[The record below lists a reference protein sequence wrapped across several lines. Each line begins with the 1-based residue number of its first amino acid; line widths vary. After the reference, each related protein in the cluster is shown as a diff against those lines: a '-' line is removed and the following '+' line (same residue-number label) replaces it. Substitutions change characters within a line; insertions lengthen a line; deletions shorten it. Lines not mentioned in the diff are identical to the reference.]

1 MSDKQGTKETLE
13 VIELVATLAGLIFK
27 EIRGDGLQLSDAA
40 KIVLSADFQMK
51 LAEAL
56 AGITLVREEIDDL
69 SVPEGF
75 TIAKRL
81 LTVAEDIVVSTSRA
95 A

>member
-1 MSDKQGTKETLE
+1 MGDKQGTKETLE
-13 VIELVATLAGLIFK
+13 VIELVAILAGLIFK

-40 KIVLSADFQMK
+40 RIVLSADFQTK

-56 AGITLVREEIDDL
+56 GGITLVRAEVEDL
-69 SVPEGF
+69 STAEGF
-75 TIAKRL
+75 VIARRL
-81 LTVAEDIVVSTSRA
+81 LTVAEDIVLTAGRA

>member
-1 MSDKQGTKETLE
+1 MGEQQGTKETLE

-40 KIVLSADFQMK
+40 KIVLSADFQAK

-56 AGITLVREEIDDL
+56 AGITLVGAEIEDL
-69 SVPEGF
+69 SAAEGF
-75 TIAKRL
+75 VIAKRL
-81 LTVAEDIVVSTSRA
+81 LTAAEDIVVSTRRA

>member
-1 MSDKQGTKETLE
+1 MSEQGTKETLE

-40 KIVLSADFQMK
+40 MIVLSPDFQTK
-51 LAEAL
+51 LAVAL